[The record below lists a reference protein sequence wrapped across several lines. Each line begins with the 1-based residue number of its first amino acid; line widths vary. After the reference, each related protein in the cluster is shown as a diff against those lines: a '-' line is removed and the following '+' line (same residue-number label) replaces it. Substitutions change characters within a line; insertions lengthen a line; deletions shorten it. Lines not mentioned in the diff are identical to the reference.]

1 MNTQKQ
7 IFLIVLLN
15 FILVGAC
22 AAYSAI
28 DLPVRAPDQEKWT
41 MDESIE
47 RGALLYAN
55 NCRTCHGN
63 KGEGFVG
70 PPLNTPALQDQEPL
84 TLAANQHMLRR
95 TLYCGRANTLMP
107 AWLNTNGGALNNIQ
121 IENIINFL
129 TAPADEEVDGVMT
142 SWGWEEANHF
152 AHVLNHELSAVVSG
166 DTLDSIAAQHGI
178 GPKELSAANGN
189 LPLTEFLEKGS
200 KIQIPGFGADPDGY
214 IYNVYNS
221 NETIT
226 KIAQSQHVGAVI
238 LADLNDIPY
247 EFSEKK
253 GVATFQLLDDAGNP
267 IPGLFPGDTLELPEG
282 ATYLV
287 LAGNTLE
294 SVAEQHG
301 VSVDELR
308 ELNEDLIG
316 DAEDGDELAFQL
328 PLNLP
333 DPAVVIV
340 AEGQTLETIARA
352 HGIAEADLAAAN
364 GLEAGASVAVGD
376 QLDLPEGSR
385 YLVQPGDTWEFAA
398 AAHGVTPAALA
409 AANGLDPNTPLSA
422 DVVFA
427 LPKVDAY
434 VVEGQSLAD
443 VAEGF
448 GNVSASSLARANDID
463 ANSVLAIGYTLVL
476 PEDAYGGAPPDA
488 INQGTAC
495 VQFAVTNSAY
505 ETLLGLGFEPVEPDV
520 VSETLTITAHANDW
534 TVETEDGQQ
543 TPNQGVAKIAVGTAV
558 QFISAVGLHNIVFNG
573 EVQLDP
579 FVAPEETTITF
590 SEPGEYDI
598 TCDYHPDMYAK
609 VWVE

>member
-15 FILVGAC
+15 FILVGGC
-22 AAYSAI
+22 AVYSAI
-28 DLPVRAPDQEKWT
+28 DLPVRAPDQEDWT
-41 MDESIE
+41 MDQSIE

-70 PPLNTPALQDQEPL
+70 PALNTPALQDQDPL
-84 TLAANQHMLRR
+84 TLTANQHMLRR
-95 TLYCGRANTLMP
+95 TLYCGRAGTLMP

-129 TAPADEEVDGVMT
+129 TAPAEEEVDGLPT
-142 SWGWEEANHF
+142 TWGWEEAGHF
-152 AHVLNHELSAVVSG
+152 AEVLNHELSAIVSG

-178 GPKELSAANGN
+178 GPKELAAANGN
-189 LPLTEFLEKGS
+189 VSLTEFLKKGS
-200 KIQIPGFGADPDGY
+200 KIQIPGFGEDPDGY

-238 LADLNDIPY
+238 LADLNGLPY

-253 GVATFQLLDDAGNP
+253 GVATFHLLDDAGNP
-267 IPGLFPGDTLELPEG
+267 TPGLFPGDVIELPEG

-287 LAGNTLE
+287 LASNTLT
-294 SVAEQHG
+294 SIAEQHG
-301 VSVDELR
+301 LSADDIR
-308 ELNEDLIG
+308 DLNENLIFDAG
-316 DAEDGDELAFQL
+316 DDDELAFQL

-333 DPAVVIV
+333 EPKVIV
-340 AEGQTLETIARA
+340 AEGQTLETLARA
-352 HGIAEADLAAAN
+352 HGITEADLAAAN
-364 GLEAGASVAVGD
+364 ELAAGDAVEAGQELA
-376 QLDLPEGSR
+376 LPEDAR
-385 YLVQPGDTWEFAA
+385 YITQPGDTWELVA
-398 AAHGVTPAALA
+398 AAHGTTPAALA
-409 AANGLDPNTPLSA
+409 AANGLDAAVPLSA
-422 DVVFA
+422 DVVFE
-427 LPKVDAY
+427 LPKVDSY
-434 VVEGQSLAD
+434 TVTGQSLAD

-448 GNVSASSLARANDID
+448 GNVTAASLARANDID
-463 ANSVLAIGYTLVL
+463 PNSVLAIGYTLVL

-495 VQFAVTNSAY
+495 VQYAVAGGVLEDILGTN
-505 ETLLGLGFEPVEPDV
+505 FEPVEPE
-520 VSETLTITAHANDW
+520 ETTDELVITANSNDW
-534 TVETEDGQQ
+534 TLDTDGTNQ
-543 TPNQGVAKIAVGTAV
+543 TPNEGVAKIAAGTAV
-558 QFISAVGLHNIVFNG
+558 RFISAVGLHNIVFNG

-579 FVAPEETTITF
+579 FQAPAETTITF
-590 SEPGEYDI
+590 SEPGEYAI
-598 TCDYHPDMYAK
+598 TCDYHPAMKAW

>member
-15 FILVGAC
+15 FILVGGC
-22 AAYSAI
+22 AVYSAI
-28 DLPVRAPDQEKWT
+28 DLPVRAPDQEEWT
-41 MDESIE
+41 MNESIE

-70 PPLNTPALQDQEPL
+70 PALNTPALQDQDPL
-84 TLAANQHMLRR
+84 VLTANQHMLRR

-107 AWLNTNGGALNNIQ
+107 AWLNTNGGSLNNIQ

-129 TAPADEEVDGVMT
+129 TAPTEDVDGEAV
-142 SWGWEEANHF
+142 SWGWDEAEHF

-189 LPLTEFLEKGS
+189 LPLTEFLEEGS
-200 KIQIPGFGADPDGY
+200 KIQIPGFGEDPDGY

-226 KIAQSQHVGAVI
+226 KIAQSQHVGAII
-238 LADLNDIPY
+238 LADLNGIPY

-253 GVATFQLLDDAGNP
+253 GVATFQLLNENGDP
-267 IPGLFPGDTLELPEG
+267 VPGLFPGEMIELPEG

-287 LAGNTLE
+287 LAGNTLA

-301 VSVDELR
+301 ISTDELR
-308 ELNEDLIG
+308 DLNEDLIFG
-316 DAEDGDELAFQL
+316 AEDEDELAFKL
-328 PLNLP
+328 PLALP
-333 DPAVVIV
+333 EPAVVIV
-340 AEGQTLETIARA
+340 AEGQTLESIADA
-352 HGIAEADLAAAN
+352 HGISEDDLAAAN
-364 GLEAGASVAVGD
+364 ELAAGDAVEAGQ
-376 QLDLPEGSR
+376 QLNLPEGTR
-385 YLVQPGDTWEFAA
+385 YIVEPGDTWELVA
-398 AAHGVTPAALA
+398 AAHRVTPAQLA
-409 AANGLDPNTPLSA
+409 AANNADANVPLSG
-422 DVVFA
+422 DVVFQ
-427 LPKVDAY
+427 LPKVDSY
-434 VVEGQSLAD
+434 TVDGQGLAD

-448 GNVSASSLARANDID
+448 GNVTAASLARANDID
-463 ANSVLAIGYTLVL
+463 ENSVLAIGYTLVL

-495 VQFAVTNSAY
+495 VQFAVTASAY
-505 ETLLGLGFEPVEPDV
+505 EDILGLGFEPVEPTE
-520 VSETLTITAHANDW
+520 VSENLTITAHANDW
-534 TVETEDGQQ
+534 TVETENGQQ
-543 TPNQGVAKIAVGTAV
+543 VPNQGVAKIAVGTAV
-558 QFISAVGLHNIVFNG
+558 NFIAAVGLHNIVFNG
-573 EVQLDP
+573 EVQVDP
-579 FVAPEETTITF
+579 FTAPDETTITF
-590 SEPGEYDI
+590 AEPGEYDI